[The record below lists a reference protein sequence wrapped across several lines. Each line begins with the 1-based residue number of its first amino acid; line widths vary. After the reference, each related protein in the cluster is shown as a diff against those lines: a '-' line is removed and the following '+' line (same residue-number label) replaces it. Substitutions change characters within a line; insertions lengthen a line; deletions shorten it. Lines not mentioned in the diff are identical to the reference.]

1 MVVMQVVVPDG
12 LFPGDVMNV
21 EAGGQEF
28 AITVPDGVYPGD
40 PIEVDLPVADEAAP
54 AATESC
60 TIVVPDGI
68 GPGEGFTVE
77 TAWGGSFEITVPDG
91 VFPGD
96 SIEVELPTQ
105 AAHEQQQAAEEPPPS
120 RQPRP
125 RARTPHEMVGRRAAL
140 CGLVAKGIL
149 NGKKGLV
156 HSYNEERDRM
166 VLTLDGMA
174 PDVAV
179 RFENLE
185 ECASDDEAPVDDEPP
200 EAPPA
205 GVHYVGD
212 RVLVERSGGQTSL
225 GTVVEYDE
233 VFENYVIDVGNGVL
247 KYGVEESYLTPY
259 ETSSDWA
266 GPCKGGGGY
275 FVGRRV
281 RLPHLGRFEADKNG
295 RIRGYDDVTKLYSVE
310 MDSGVWKRT
319 VHESQIKV
327 MYQLVPK

>member
-156 HSYNEERDRM
+156 HSYNEER
-166 VLTLDGMA
+166 
-174 PDVAV
+174 
-179 RFENLE
+179 
-185 ECASDDEAPVDDEPP
+185 CA
-200 EAPPA
+200 A
-205 GVHYVGD
+205 GH
-212 RVLVERSGGQTSL
+212 RAR
-225 GTVVEYDE
+225 GTVE
-233 VFENYVIDVGNGVL
+233 VVWVGMVAL
-247 KYGVEESYLTPY
+247 L
-259 ETSSDWA
+259 
-266 GPCKGGGGY
+266 
-275 FVGRRV
+275 
-281 RLPHLGRFEADKNG
+281 
-295 RIRGYDDVTKLYSVE
+295 
-310 MDSGVWKRT
+310 VWP
-319 VHESQIKV
+319 I
-327 MYQLVPK
+327 